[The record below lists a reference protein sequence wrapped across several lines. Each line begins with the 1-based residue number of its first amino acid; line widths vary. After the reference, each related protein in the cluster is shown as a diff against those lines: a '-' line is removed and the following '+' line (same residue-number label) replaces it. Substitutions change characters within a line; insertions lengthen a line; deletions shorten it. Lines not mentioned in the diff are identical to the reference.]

1 MKRFLIGL
9 TFSLALALPAS
20 AAPSAK
26 VEQQVQ
32 VLLSAPEHVPT
43 AAEWQKLGP
52 DAADVLRTVA
62 LDSKTLVLKRGRAAA
77 ALGFFKSESS
87 KQVLIAIAADT
98 KAPWLLRGKAAR
110 TLASSWQNESL
121 PVVQPLFSSDNKRR
135 RAAAVKALGLVPTKE
150 SRQLLTSR
158 SKVEKD
164 AYVRDLIAQTLER
177 VAPKGGSR

>member
-1 MKRFLIGL
+1 
-9 TFSLALALPAS
+9 
-20 AAPSAK
+20 
-26 VEQQVQ
+26 
-32 VLLSAPEHVPT
+32 
-43 AAEWQKLGP
+43 
-52 DAADVLRTVA
+52 
-62 LDSKTLVLKRGRAAA
+62 
-77 ALGFFKSESS
+77 
-87 KQVLIAIAADT
+87 
-98 KAPWLLRGKAAR
+98 LLRGKAAR

-121 PVVQPLFSSDNKRR
+121 PVVQPLLSSDNKRL